1 MANLKGKRN
10 VEKDNQGAIWGNAH
24 KKKNTHPDFTGN
36 AVIDGVEYKVVAW
49 KRSPNANPK
58 APSLKFKFEKAQ
70 IEMEIPDADDL

>member
-1 MANLKGKRN
+1 MENN
-10 VEKDNQGAIWGNAH
+10 NQGAIWGNAH
-24 KKKNTHPDFTGN
+24 KKKDTHPDFTGN

-70 IEMEIPDADDL
+70 VDIEEQVNADDL